1 MRNQSKG
8 FLGIL
13 CLATGATVIL
23 SMILPNW
30 IFTAITALILIGC
43 GVLLF
48 LY

>member
-1 MRNQSKG
+1 MKNQSKEL
-8 FLGIL
+8 LGII
-13 CLATGATVIL
+13 CMATGATVII

-30 IFTAITALILIGC
+30 IFSILTALILIVC

>member
-8 FLGIL
+8 LLGII
-13 CLATGATVIL
+13 CIATGAALIM

-30 IFTAITALILIGC
+30 IFSMLIAIVLIGC

>member
-8 FLGIL
+8 LLGIL
-13 CLATGATVIL
+13 CLATGAALIL

-30 IFTAITALILIGC
+30 IWSALTALLLVGC

>member
-8 FLGIL
+8 LLGIV
-13 CLATGATVIL
+13 CLATGAAVIL

-30 IFTAITALILIGC
+30 IWTALTAFVLIGC